1 MKTKFQ
7 VLLTITLFS
16 IGALA
21 QLSKPGAVNPEREAA
36 ALQAQQQAAQN
47 AVKTDATTDC
57 AYTFTSGTGLTYMQ
71 YCVTVNGNISAFQS
85 PSGVEYINVGQVGE
99 GYGVCDETNNIGY
112 YDYAYTDSGNW
123 DAPKLISHTATAVK
137 ISRTTSDG
145 NWTLTQTIT
154 SVPATPAAKITMA
167 LKNNTG
173 GERYVSIIRWADVDA
188 NSTELNNMDGTYG
201 GSAFGNTEE
210 GYGLMLQNV
219 GTKTA
224 FYVEGYPINTYLGPD
239 PCNGAANYVGQLS
252 QVDGSLLLFYDNVL
266 INKQTTT
273 VTAEYRPY

>member
-1 MKTKFQ
+1 MKPKFQ
-7 VLLTITLFS
+7 VLVLIVLLS

-21 QLSKPGAVNPEREAA
+21 QVSKRVTVDPEREAA
-36 ALQAQQQAAQN
+36 AAQAQQQAAQN
-47 AVKTDATTDC
+47 AVKTDATTNC
-57 AYTFTSGTGLTYMQ
+57 AYTYTSGTGRTYMQ

-99 GYGVCDETNNIGY
+99 GYAVCDETNSIAY

-123 DAPKLISHTATAVK
+123 DTPKLISHTATAVK

-154 SVPATPAAKITMA
+154 PVPATPAAKITMA

-173 GERYVSIIRWADVDA
+173 GERYVGLLRWADVDA
-188 NSTELNNMDGTYG
+188 DSTYLNNFDGTYG

-219 GTKTA
+219 GTKTS
-224 FYVEGYPINTYLGPD
+224 FYVQGWPLDSPGGPD
-239 PCNGAANYVGQLS
+239 PCNLSVTGQLS
-252 QVDGSLLLFYDNVL
+252 QQDGSILLFYDNIL
-266 INKQTTT
+266 DNQQTTT
-273 VTAEYRPY
+273 VNAVYRPY